1 MADVSLAPAA
11 STGAPTGAQPR
22 RARPSHAR
30 PSHAGSSRPHPS
42 RVHVALRIA
51 ALSSLA
57 LLAACSLPRSGPNKN
72 EIFSGAVERGGN
84 THVIYV
90 NDHVARAA
98 SFAPAYGF
106 GSDFTRAGA
115 VGADEIRPGDV
126 LGLTIWENVDDGLLA
141 SLGQTNTNLQELQVD
156 SAGYIFVPYAG
167 RVRASGNS
175 PDQLRQIITQRLAS
189 QTPDPQV
196 TVTRVAGDG
205 ATVSVMGKV
214 NGQGVFPIE
223 RPTRTLS
230 SMLARAGGV
239 SIDPEIAV
247 VTVKRGNSSGKVW
260 LRDLYANPRYDV
272 ALRPGDVIL
281 VEEDQRSFTA
291 LGALGGQTKVP
302 LGSEQINAIEAIA
315 MVGGLST
322 QLADP
327 TGVFILRD
335 EPQSVAQRVLG
346 KSVYGDTRMAYVLDL
361 TRPNGLFL
369 ARDFMIRDGDTVYV
383 TEAPYVQWQKTLSA
397 ITGAAGTARSLDSI
411 AN

>member
-1 MADVSLAPAA
+1 MTTV
-11 STGAPTGAQPR
+11 
-22 RARPSHAR
+22 SHA
-30 PSHAGSSRPHPS
+30 SRAIGLHVKTG
-42 RVHVALRIA
+42 RVARAA
-51 ALSSLA
+51 ALLGLT
-57 LLAACSLPRSGPNKN
+57 LLAACGLPRSGPSKN
-72 EIFSGAVERGGN
+72 EILRGGEAGVRN
-84 THVIYV
+84 AHVVMV
-90 NDHVARAA
+90 NDHVTRATA
-98 SFAPAYGF
+98 YSPSYGF
-106 GSDFTRAGA
+106 SNSFLSAGA

-141 SLGQTNTNLQELQVD
+141 SLGQSNTPLQELQVD

-167 RVRASGNS
+167 RIRAAGNS
-175 PDQLRQIITQRLAS
+175 PDSLRQIITDRLGS

-205 ATVSVMGKV
+205 ATVSVMGRV

-230 SMLARAGGV
+230 AMLARAGGV

-247 VTVKRGNSSGKVW
+247 VTVKRGGSTGRIW
-260 LRDLYANPRYDV
+260 LKDLYENSRNDI

-302 LGSEQINAIEAIA
+302 LGSEEIDAIEAIA
-315 MVGGLST
+315 LVGGLQT

-327 TGVFILRD
+327 TGVFVLRD
-335 EPQSVAQRVLG
+335 EPESVASRVLG
-346 KSVYGDTRMAYVLDL
+346 KPVVGTQRFAYVLDL

-369 ARDFMIRDGDTVYV
+369 ARDFVIRDGDTVYV

-397 ITGAAGTARSLDSI
+397 VTGSAATADSLSSI
-411 AN
+411 GN